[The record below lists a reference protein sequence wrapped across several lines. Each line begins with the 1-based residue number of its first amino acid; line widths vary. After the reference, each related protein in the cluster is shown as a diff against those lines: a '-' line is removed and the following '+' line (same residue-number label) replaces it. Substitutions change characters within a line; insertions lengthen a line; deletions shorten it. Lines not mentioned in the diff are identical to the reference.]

1 MSKDPGDWWIPSYS
15 HEQHNAHIATSKK
28 EIQKSYKEA
37 MSGPDVKFGQNG
49 IHSRIESLKTYI
61 TWKLIPRST
70 TKRRKALTKKWVFV
84 ENQEVDSNGNTIP
97 FPEGRNSVRGFEQVQ
112 GMDYGEKFDPVVKY
126 TLGRVL
132 CVSFAELDLELDQ
145 MDAKTA
151 FLNRDIDE
159 KIYIEIPE
167 EVEIDDA
174 DVSELGLSTINEIK
188 DMDLA

>member
-1 MSKDPGDWWIPSYS
+1 
-15 HEQHNAHIATSKK
+15 
-28 EIQKSYKEA
+28 
-37 MSGPDVKFGQNG
+37 
-49 IHSRIESLKTYI
+49 
-61 TWKLIPRST
+61 
-70 TKRRKALTKKWVFV
+70 
-84 ENQEVDSNGNTIP
+84 
-97 FPEGRNSVRGFEQVQ
+97 
-112 GMDYGEKFDPVVKY
+112 MDYGEKFDPVVKY